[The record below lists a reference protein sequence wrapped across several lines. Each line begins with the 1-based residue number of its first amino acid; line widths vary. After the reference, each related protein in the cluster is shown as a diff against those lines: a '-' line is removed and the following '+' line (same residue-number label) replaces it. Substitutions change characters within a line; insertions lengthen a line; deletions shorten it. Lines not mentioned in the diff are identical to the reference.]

1 MSKES
6 ERERQKSTDYYNNN
20 NKNENQM
27 SPRTLRICFLI
38 FFAVIIFFIVAFGF
52 SKSEDERMIEAG
64 CIPLAWSQAGVVT
77 QWDCP

>member
-1 MSKES
+1 
-6 ERERQKSTDYYNNN
+6 
-20 NKNENQM
+20 M
-27 SPRTLRICFLI
+27 SPRTIRISVLI

-64 CIPLAWSQAGVVT
+64 CIPLAWTQDGVVM